1 MHYRVG
7 GKYIVSMNPIET
19 TKTIQN
25 DYLAYLQSIL
35 KVKDDTLTKQ
45 AYQAL
50 NRSKFV
56 KGPFLEATPPF
67 VTGAKISELIQEGVA
82 SKEFKSIEEAA
93 EINRPLYAHQ
103 ETAFRKLV
111 TEKRNIIVATG
122 TGSGKTECFMYPIF
136 NELMRQNEKHT
147 LMPGVRALLLY
158 PMNALANDQM
168 KRIRELLTNYP
179 EITFGRYTG
188 ETIEKEIKAVDDYR
202 TKKEQEFKAKNKRK
216 GIDYTDKD
224 LNPLPNEL
232 ISRER
237 MRDTPPHILLTN
249 YAMLEYLLIRP
260 EDTTFF
266 DGSMAGA
273 WRFLVLDEAHTYKGA
288 NGTEIALLLRR
299 LKERVCQNEKG
310 RLQCIATSATL
321 GSRDALPDL
330 ARFASDIFDEKF
342 DIKDIITSERKT
354 RKKESGMV
362 KYSLDEYRSFKEH
375 VKTIGEEVKAGAWIY
390 DRLIK
395 DERIVSILRL
405 LESKPKNFP
414 DVANQV
420 FSDYVD
426 KAQQIEGLILLIEL
440 GVMAKPDAD
449 SAALLPARYHLFVRA
464 LEGFYVALY
473 PKKQVF
479 LDRREIVEVNDRTV
493 PVFELANCQDCG
505 QEYLIGKNKNGYLR
519 PPAEGEKS
527 EYYMLTNEA
536 VDSDDVDTDSDDET
550 FVVADVKKVEPYELC
565 TACGKLTLAG
575 AKRREECCDLQDSNK
590 IIKIYRMVNKTREL
604 NTCAACGG
612 VSHSKIKRFMTAN
625 QPATYIVANSLY
637 TMIPPKKIIA
647 EATQAT
653 DNSFFDSDEDV
664 KNLEYYDESGR
675 KLLVFSDNRQE
686 AAFFAAYMDNK
697 YNQLMWRR
705 LILRELKNKPDGML
719 LGDLIR
725 TLVKKGKE
733 AVLFP
738 NELTNEEKEILAGI
752 YLMKEFTG
760 FERKQGLE
768 GSGYIRF
775 YPEKAPIKTGKWD
788 LSADELWDLCC
799 ATMDTLRYT
808 GATTYPDNIDPES
821 ETFAPKNRNV
831 FFRKVEGAMTNKG
844 TISSFMPVGTANNR
858 RFDYIR
864 KILESMGISKED
876 AKQKGIEI
884 LGIIYDSIILP
895 LSSKNYFEKISLGQE
910 GEVTRLNYKK
920 WIACY
925 CSENDEVY
933 RCKRCGKISYYNI
946 KGVCPAFR
954 CSGRL
959 EKITAKQFRDDP
971 YYSRLYSN
979 DKLIPM
985 VSKEHTGQLSKDA
998 AGTTQIQFEAGEVN
1012 VLSCTTTFEMGVDV
1026 GQLEAI
1032 LLRNVPPET
1041 ANYVQRAGRAGRR
1054 TSATA
1059 FSVTYARRNSHDLN
1073 YYENPAEIISGKIK
1087 SPYIE
1092 LNNDKIATRH
1102 VNSIVMAWFFRR
1114 NEECRDY
1121 FTGDVKAL
1129 VGSDG
1134 RPTIVDALKT
1144 ELSKKPA
1151 DLIKAIERVLTPQ
1164 LMERL
1169 GIKKWTFVDKII
1181 GPDGALTNAMEEKHR
1196 ELETLDEHLQKR
1208 IEKKQYND
1216 DLRRLINTF
1225 EKQRTISFLAS
1236 SGVIPKYGFPVDVV
1250 KLDILNNAIEAQAV
1264 DLSRDL
1270 KMAISEYAPGSEVIA
1285 AGKVWTSYSIN
1296 KIRDKE
1302 WPTYRYYE
1310 CPDCSRTTFP
1320 DSVTTIEEAEDENLQ
1335 ICTCSKQMKVHKVI
1349 VPIFGFSTSWV
1360 EKAKRVGESRPKRFY
1375 PTRVQFGGYDT
1386 LDPYQEEEQREAD
1399 ICIADKKIGAKYAPQ
1414 GKLVIMNRGIN
1425 GYGLFI
1431 CKYCGYAQSTPQ
1443 DFKHKNKMGKECK
1456 GKYATNAALGH
1467 IFASDVLRLEFPL
1480 KYVKPIEGKDQ
1491 WTTLLYAIIEGASD
1505 SLGIAREEINGCLD
1519 RSGHQPVIILFD
1531 ETPGGAG
1538 HVKRIYYQLD
1548 TVLKATYRRVDGHC
1562 NCGEETACYGCLR
1575 SYSNQLDH
1583 EILARGM
1590 AKEYLEWLLLEKPDS
1605 NIIYQD
1611 KTKEQKVVQ
1620 NESKEFVIPNPWR
1633 ESLKLLMN
1641 PTSDKS
1647 YKFAMSL
1654 IEKGIKQPPDEIGYE
1669 LTSEEFGV
1677 LGYEAEM
1684 VWNDKKIAVL
1694 LNEEPEMLADTVKG
1708 FETNGWKVFMVDKN
1722 IESLVQA
1729 LQ

>member
-1 MHYRVG
+1 M
-7 GKYIVSMNPIET
+7 SMNPIET
-19 TKTIQN
+19 TTTIES
-25 DYLAYLQSIL
+25 DYLAYLKSIL
-35 KVKDDTLTKQ
+35 KVKDDNLTNQ
-45 AYQAL
+45 AYLAL
-50 NRSKFV
+50 HNNNFV

-67 VTGAKISELIQEGVA
+67 VTGSTIASLIKAGAA
-82 SKEFKSIEEAA
+82 SKEFNAIAAAA
-93 EINRPLYAHQ
+93 EINRPLYVHQ
-103 ETAFRKLV
+103 ETAFRKLA
-111 TEKRNIIVATG
+111 TEKRNVIVATG

-136 NELMRQNEKHT
+136 NELMCQNEANKLT
-147 LMPGVRALLLY
+147 PGIRALLLY

-168 KRIRELLTNYP
+168 KRLRALLTNYP
-179 EITFGRYTG
+179 DITFGRYTG
-188 ETIEKEIKAVDDYR
+188 ETQEKENKAIEDYR

-273 WRFLVLDEAHTYKGA
+273 WQFLVLDEAHTYKGA

-321 GSRDALPDL
+321 GNREALSEL
-330 ARFASDIFDEKF
+330 ARFAADIFDEKF
-342 DIKDIITSERKT
+342 EVKDIITSERKK
-354 RKKESGMV
+354 RKIEAGMT
-362 KYSLDEYRSFKEH
+362 KYSLSDYQSFKAH
-375 VKTIGEEVKAGAWIY
+375 VQKMSDEVAAGAWVHA
-390 DRLIK
+390 RLIK
-395 DERIVSILRL
+395 DERIVTTLHL
-405 LESKPKNFP
+405 LESKPKNLA
-414 DVANQV
+414 DVAKHV
-420 FSDYVD
+420 FADYSETED
-426 KAQQIEGLILLIEL
+426 RINALILLIEL
-440 GVMAKPDAD
+440 GVMAKPDAE

-473 PKKQVF
+473 PRKQVF
-479 LDRREIVEVNDRTV
+479 LDRKELTTVADKTV

-505 QEYLIGKNKNGYLR
+505 QEYLIGKNKSGYLR
-519 PPAEGEKS
+519 PPVEGEKI
-527 EYYMLTNEA
+527 EYYMLTNETI
-536 VDSDDVDTDSDDET
+536 DSDEVDTDSDDET
-550 FVVADVKKVEPYELC
+550 FVVADVKKVELYELC
-565 TACGKLTLAG
+565 IACGKLSPAG
-575 AKRREECCDLQDSNK
+575 AKRREECCDVRDSNK
-590 IIKIYRMVNKTREL
+590 IIKIYKMVTKTREV

-625 QPATYIVANSLY
+625 QPATYIIANSLY
-637 TMIPPKKIIA
+637 TMIPPRKIIT
-647 EATQAT
+647 EVTQTA
-653 DNSFFDSDEDV
+653 DDSFFDIEEDV

-705 LILRELKNKPDGML
+705 LILRELKNKPEGML

-725 TLVKKGKE
+725 TLVKKAKD

-738 NELTNEEKEILAGI
+738 DELTNDEKEILAGT

-768 GSGYIRF
+768 GRGYIKF
-775 YPEKAPIKTGKWD
+775 SPEKITLKTGKWG
-788 LSADELWDLCC
+788 LSADEMWELCC
-799 ATMDTLRYT
+799 AIMDTLRYT

-821 ETFAPKNRNV
+821 DIFAPKNRNV
-831 FFRKVEGAMTNKG
+831 FFRKVESAITSQG
-844 TISSFMPVGTANNR
+844 TISSFLPVGSANNR

-864 KILESMGISKED
+864 KILECMGSSKEE
-876 AKQKGIEI
+876 AKEEGLKI
-884 LGIIYDSIILP
+884 LKVIYDVIITQMVN
-895 LSSKNYFEKISLGQE
+895 KGYFETISLVTE
-910 GEVTRLNYKK
+910 GEVRRLNYKK
-920 WIACY
+920 WVVRY
-925 CSENDEVY
+925 YTENDEVY
-933 RCKRCGKISYYNI
+933 RCKRCGKITSHNI
-946 KGVCPAFR
+946 KEVCPEFR

-959 EKITAKQFRDDP
+959 EKVTVKEFRDDP
-971 YYSRLYSN
+971 YYSQLYSN
-979 DKLIPM
+979 EKLIPM
-985 VSKEHTGQLSKDA
+985 ISKEHTGQLSKDA
-998 AGTTQIQFEAGEVN
+998 AGVTQTRFEAGEVN

-1073 YYENPAEIISGKIK
+1073 YYENPTEIISGKIK

-1092 LNNDKIATRH
+1092 LNNDKIASRH

-1121 FTGDVKAL
+1121 FAGDVSAL
-1129 VGSDG
+1129 VGADG
-1134 RPTIVDALKT
+1134 RQTIIDALKA
-1144 ELSKKPA
+1144 ELDKKPV
-1151 DLIKAIERVLTPQ
+1151 DLIKSIERVLSSQ

-1169 GIKKWTFVDKII
+1169 GIKKWAFVDKLI
-1181 GPDGALTNAMEEKHR
+1181 GPDGALTNAVEEKKK
-1196 ELETLDEHLQKR
+1196 ELETLNENLQRR
-1208 IEKKQYND
+1208 IEAKRRSD
-1216 DLRRLINTF
+1216 DYLRLINTF
-1225 EKQRTISFLAS
+1225 EKQRTINFLAS

-1250 KLDILNNAIEAQAV
+1250 KLDILNNAAEAQAV

-1320 DSVTTIEEAEDENLQ
+1320 DSVTTIEETEDDTLQ
-1335 ICTCSKQMKVHKVI
+1335 ICSCGKQMKAHKVI
-1349 VPIFGFSTSWV
+1349 RPIFGFSTSWV

-1386 LDPYQEEEQREAD
+1386 LDPYQEEEQKEAD
-1399 ICIADKKIGAKYAPQ
+1399 ICIADKRIGAKYAPQ
-1414 GKLVIMNRGIN
+1414 GKLVVMNRGTS
-1425 GYGLFI
+1425 GAGLFI
-1431 CKYCGYAQSTPQ
+1431 CKYCGYAQATPQ

-1491 WTTLLYAIIEGASD
+1491 WTTILYAILEGASD
-1505 SLGIAREEINGCLD
+1505 SLGIAREDINGCID
-1519 RSGHQPVIILFD
+1519 RSGHHPVIILFD

-1538 HVKRIYYQLD
+1538 HVKRIYSQLD
-1548 TVLKATYRRVDGHC
+1548 IVLKAAYRRVDGHC
-1562 NCGEETACYGCLR
+1562 KCGEETACYGCLR
-1575 SYSNQLDH
+1575 GYSNQLDH

-1590 AKEYLEWLLLEKPDS
+1590 VKEYLEWLLLEKPGS
-1605 NIIYQD
+1605 EIIYQ
-1611 KTKEQKVVQ
+1611 TR
-1620 NESKEFVIPNPWR
+1620 SKDQSYTPNPMQDVDVPEAWKP
-1633 ESLKLLMN
+1633 SLKLLMSPN
-1641 PTSDKS
+1641 NDTS
-1647 YKFAMSL
+1647 YKFAMIL
-1654 IEKGIKQPPDEIGYE
+1654 IEKGIAQPPDEIGYE

-1684 VWNDKKIAVL
+1684 VWNDKKVAVL
-1694 LNEEPEMLADTVKG
+1694 VNDDQDILSETVTS
-1708 FETNGWKVFMVDKN
+1708 FENNGWKVFVVDNNEVEK
-1722 IESLVQA
+1722 LVQA

>member
-1 MHYRVG
+1 MA
-7 GKYIVSMNPIET
+7 MNPIET
-19 TKTIQN
+19 TKTIEG

-35 KVKDDTLTKQ
+35 KVKDDNLTKQ
-45 AYQAL
+45 AYKAL
-50 NRSKFV
+50 NHNKFV

-67 VTGAKISELIQEGVA
+67 VTGATITELIKEGVV
-82 SKEFKSIEEAA
+82 SKEFKAIAAAA
-93 EINRPLYAHQ
+93 EINRELYVHQ
-103 ETAFRKLV
+103 ETAFRKLA

-136 NELMRQNEKHT
+136 NELMRQNEAHKLT
-147 LMPGVRALLLY
+147 PGVRALLLY

-168 KRIRELLTNYP
+168 KRLRGLLSNYP
-179 EITFGRYTG
+179 DITFGRYTG
-188 ETIEKEIKAVDDYR
+188 ETIEKEIKAIDDYR

-216 GIDYTDKD
+216 GIDYADKD

-237 MRDTPPHILLTN
+237 MRETPPHILLTN

-273 WRFLVLDEAHTYKGA
+273 WQFLVLDEAHTYKGA

-321 GSRDALPDL
+321 GNRDALPDL
-330 ARFASDIFDEKF
+330 ARFATDIFDEKF
-342 DIKDIITSERKT
+342 EVKDIITSERKK
-354 RKKESGMV
+354 RKIEAGMT
-362 KYSLDEYRSFKEH
+362 KYSIQDYRSFKAQAQ
-375 VKTIGEEVKAGAWIY
+375 KMGEEEKAEAWVY

-395 DERIVSILRL
+395 DERIVNILRL
-405 LESKPKNFP
+405 LESKPKNLS

-420 FSDYVD
+420 FADYSDTAD
-426 KAQQIEGLILLIEL
+426 QMEGLILLIEL

-464 LEGFYVALY
+464 LEGFYVSLY
-473 PKKQVF
+473 PNKQVF
-479 LDRREIVEVNDRTV
+479 LDRRELVAVNDKIV

-505 QEYLIGKNKNGYLR
+505 QEYLLGKSKNGYLK
-519 PPAEGEKS
+519 PPAEGEKI
-527 EYYMLTNEA
+527 EYYMLTNET
-536 VDSDDVDTDSDDET
+536 VESDDVDTDSDDET
-550 FVVADVKKVEPYELC
+550 FGVADVKKVEPYELC
-565 TACGKLTLAG
+565 TACGRLSPAG
-575 AKRREECCDLQDSNK
+575 AKRREECCDLLDSRK
-590 IIKIYRMVNKTREL
+590 IIKIYKMISKTREL

-612 VSHSKIKRFMTAN
+612 VSPSKIKRFMTAN

-637 TMIPPKKIIA
+637 TMIPPKKIVA
-647 EATQAT
+647 EATQTA
-653 DNSFFDSDEDV
+653 DDSFFDIEEDV

-705 LILRELKNKPDGML
+705 LILRELKNKPEGML

-733 AVLFP
+733 AVLFT
-738 NELTNEEKEILAGI
+738 NELTNEEKEILAGT
-752 YLMKEFTG
+752 YLMKEFIG

-768 GSGYIRF
+768 GSGYIKF
-775 YPEKAPIKTGKWD
+775 YPEKLPIKTGKWG
-788 LSADELWDLCC
+788 LSADEVWELCC
-799 ATMDTLRYT
+799 AIMDTLRYT

-821 ETFAPKNRNV
+821 DIFAPKNRNV
-831 FFRKVEGAMTNKG
+831 FFRKVESAITNKG
-844 TISSFMPVGTANNR
+844 TISSFMPVGSANNR

-864 KILESMGISKED
+864 KILESMGNSKEE

-884 LGIIYDSIILP
+884 LTSIYDNIILP
-895 LSSKNYFEKISLGQE
+895 LSSKSYFEKVSLAQE

-920 WIACY
+920 WMASY

-933 RCKRCGKISYYNI
+933 RCKRCGKITYYNI
-946 KGVCPAFR
+946 KEVCPAFR
-954 CSGRL
+954 CGGRL

-971 YYSRLYSN
+971 YYSKMYSN
-979 DKLIPM
+979 EKLIPM
-985 VSKEHTGQLSKDA
+985 ISKEHTGQLSKDA
-998 AGTTQIQFEAGEVN
+998 AGLTQTRFGAGEVN

-1032 LLRNVPPET
+1032 MLRNVPPET

-1054 TSATA
+1054 TSETA

-1073 YYENPAEIISGKIK
+1073 YYENPTEIISGKIK

-1092 LNNDKIATRH
+1092 LNNDKIANRH

-1114 NEECRDY
+1114 NEICRDY
-1121 FTGDVKAL
+1121 FKGDVKAL

-1134 RPTIVDALKT
+1134 RPTIIDALKT
-1144 ELSKKPA
+1144 EFDKKPA
-1151 DLIKAIERVLTPQ
+1151 DLIKSIERVLTPQ

-1169 GIKKWTFVDKII
+1169 GIKQWAFVDKLI
-1181 GPDGALTNAMEEKHR
+1181 GPYGALTNAIEEKQR
-1196 ELETLDEHLQKR
+1196 ELETLDESLQKR

-1250 KLDILNNAIEAQAV
+1250 KLDILNNAAEAQAV

-1320 DSVTTIEEAEDENLQ
+1320 DSVTTIEETEDEDLR
-1335 ICTCSKQMKVHKVI
+1335 ICTCGKQMKAHKVI

-1375 PTRVQFGGYDT
+1375 PTRVQFGGYDD
-1386 LDPYQEEEQREAD
+1386 LDPYQEEEQRETD

-1414 GKLVIMNRGIN
+1414 GKLVIMNRGTT
-1425 GYGLFI
+1425 GGGLFI

-1443 DFKHKNKMGKECK
+1443 DFKHKNKMGKECS

-1467 IFASDVLRLEFPL
+1467 IFASDVLRLEFPI
-1480 KYVKPIEGKDQ
+1480 KYVNPIEGKDQ
-1491 WTTLLYAIIEGASD
+1491 WTTLLYAILEGASD
-1505 SLGIAREEINGCLD
+1505 SLGISRDEINGCLD
-1519 RSGHQPVIILFD
+1519 RSGNHPVIILFD

-1538 HVKRIYYQLD
+1538 HVKRIYSQLD
-1548 TVLKATYRRVDGHC
+1548 LVLKAAYRRVDGHC

-1605 NIIYQD
+1605 KITYQD
-1611 KTKEQKVVQ
+1611 RNKEQEVTSNTK
-1620 NESKEFVIPNPWR
+1620 KDADIPDDWKA
-1633 ESLKLLMN
+1633 SLKLLMS

-1669 LTSEEFGV
+1669 LSSEEFGV

-1684 VWNDKKIAVL
+1684 VWNDKKVAVL
-1694 LNEEPEMLADTVKG
+1694 VNDDPDILSETVTS
-1708 FETNGWKVFMVDKN
+1708 FENNGWKVFVVDKD
-1722 IESLVQA
+1722 IEKL
-1729 LQ
+1729 LQELQ